1 MSEIQYRCFDQ
12 NREDP
17 ELIFNLFE
25 TIYGD
30 STAIRQRWS
39 WEILKHPENEDVKIY
54 VAETLGNLVGM
65 TVRMPCSLMIGGN
78 VKRAYFATNSMVIP
92 DCRGQGV
99 IRGLYDLAGRFGD
112 VQLSKGTAPAM
123 YNILKKIGYKDINP
137 NCFQF
142 MYLRLFRLIL
152 QRCTGRSGPI
162 KLKTLKPADRDE
174 MRLVSSIPEDIDS
187 ISAPDGISKDA
198 GYLHWRYIDIPH
210 KKYQVFERR
219 ESGKLVSMLV
229 LRSAGSTVYLVD
241 MIWDRERK
249 DEPAT
254 SLTFAKE
261 AALRMGAY
269 KIIAWSSFMDVRIT
283 LSKLNFIDKGE
294 TPRFSFFCRDISM
307 DLKLQN
313 MNFAHGDGDIDYL

>member
-1 MSEIQYRCFDQ
+1 MPEIQYRCFDQ

-39 WEILKHPENEDVKIY
+39 WELLKHPENEDVKIY
-54 VAETLGNLVGM
+54 VAENLGKLVGM
-65 TVRMPCSLMIGGN
+65 TVRMPCSLMIGED

-92 DCRGQGV
+92 DCRGQGI
-99 IRGLYDLAGRFGD
+99 IRGLYDVAGRIGD

-123 YNILKKIGYKDINP
+123 YAILKNIGYNDIIP
-137 NCFQF
+137 NSYQIS
-142 MYLRLFRLIL
+142 YLRLFRLVL
-152 QRCTGRSGPI
+152 QRFTGRSGPI
-162 KLKTLKPADRDE
+162 KPKKLKPADRDE
-174 MRLVSSIPEDIDS
+174 MIQVSSIPEDIDS
-187 ISAPDGISKDA
+187 ISAPDGIIKDA
-198 GYLHWRYIDIPH
+198 DYLRWRYIDIPH
-210 KKYQVFERR
+210 RKYQIFERR

-229 LRSAGSTVYLVD
+229 LRSARQTVYLVD
-241 MIWDRERK
+241 ILWDRERQ
-249 DEPAT
+249 DEPAI
-254 SLTFAKE
+254 SLTFAKK

-283 LSKLNFIDKGE
+283 LSKLNFIDQGE
-294 TPRFSFFCRDISM
+294 TPRFSFFCRDISK